1 MCTLEF
7 QLKYS
12 CNPLTRINLCVPLPF
27 FSIVPHQPV
36 SLETQLVSDLG
47 PPDLL
52 LLSEENNDPASLES
66 SNASSTLPLLP
77 SLDTAPTGNSSAP
90 SDSQNAH
97 LGVQG
102 TNLLTGKEA
111 TGAVG
116 VGTDYPPSSLQT
128 EVSQNDASSLAMM
141 STDRGGGGSV
151 AQGAGD
157 PSHTVDTTP
166 HLSSNVPTTGG
177 ISEQTVCLDP
187 QQVHILSTCKL
198 LSLSTATSGLL

>member
-1 MCTLEF
+1 M
-7 QLKYS
+7 
-12 CNPLTRINLCVPLPF
+12 
-27 FSIVPHQPV
+27 
-36 SLETQLVSDLG
+36 SDLG

-77 SLDTAPTGNSSAP
+77 SLDTASTGNSSAP

-111 TGAVG
+111 TGSEG
-116 VGTDYPPSSLQT
+116 LSTDCQPTGSGNPPSSLQT

-141 STDRGGGGSV
+141 STASEGGGSV

-166 HLSSNVPTTGG
+166 HPSSNVSATGG
-177 ISEQTVCLDP
+177 ISEQTACLDP
-187 QQVHILSTCKL
+187 QQVCIMSTCML
-198 LSLSTATSGLL
+198 LSLSIAAAGLL